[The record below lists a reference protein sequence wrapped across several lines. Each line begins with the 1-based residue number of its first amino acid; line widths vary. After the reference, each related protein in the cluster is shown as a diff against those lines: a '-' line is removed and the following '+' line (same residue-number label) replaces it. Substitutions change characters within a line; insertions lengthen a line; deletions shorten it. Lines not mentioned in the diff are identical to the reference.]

1 MVSKPKKR
9 QRPGVVSKESG
20 RIGRPAIEDP
30 AAKRD
35 VPIHVLTT
43 KSEKDELQ
51 RAADD
56 AEMGISTWIRRVA
69 LERAR
74 ANAAEK
80 AKQEGHR

>member
-1 MVSKPKKR
+1 VVSKPKKR
-9 QRPGVVSKESG
+9 QRPDAALKESA
-20 RIGRPAIEDP
+20 RIGRPALEDP

-43 KSEKDELQ
+43 KSEKEELQ

-56 AEMGISTWIRRVA
+56 ADMGISTWIRRVA

-80 AKQEGHR
+80 AKQAANG